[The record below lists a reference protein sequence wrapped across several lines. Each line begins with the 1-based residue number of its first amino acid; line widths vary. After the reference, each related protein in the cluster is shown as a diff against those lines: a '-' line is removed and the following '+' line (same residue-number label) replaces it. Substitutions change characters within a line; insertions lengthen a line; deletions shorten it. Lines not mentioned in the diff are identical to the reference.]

1 MKPELHPGRNPLGAH
16 AALLR
21 NAVFAQNVQRHGQT
35 DFAGFAR
42 DMNSKLHLGKNPL
55 RSNPNPILGE
65 QVALAGED
73 FYRMANY
80 DRMRPFFMT
89 VVSDADHWM
98 FVSSNG
104 ALSAG
109 RRNADLAL
117 FPYYTDDKIRDMAE
131 VTGSKTILIVRR
143 RGTDQIWEPFSERG
157 QGIYRTR
164 RNLYKNFRGNKL
176 IFEEI
181 NEDLSL
187 TFRYGWFNSNRFGF
201 IRRAWLTHSG
211 PGSARIELLDGLQN
225 LMPCGTGSQF
235 NLEYST
241 LLDAY
246 KRSELIPGTGLGLF
260 RLSAIPVDRP
270 EPAEALR
277 ATTVWSSGL
286 ERRTTLLSSLQLDHF
301 RQGLPLRNET

>member
-1 MKPELHPGRNPLGAH
+1 M
-16 AALLR
+16 
-21 NAVFAQNVQRHGQT
+21 
-35 DFAGFAR
+35 AR
-42 DMNSKLHLGKNPL
+42 I
-55 RSNPNPILGE
+55 RSSSSSDPVRGE
-65 QVALAGED
+65 QVTLEGED
-73 FYRMANY
+73 FYRIANY

-98 FVSSNG
+98 FISSNG

-117 FPYYTDDKIRDMAE
+117 FPYYTDDKIRDMVE
-131 VTGSKTILIVRR
+131 VTGSKTILVVRH
-143 RGTDQIWEPFSERG
+143 RGRIHLWEPFSERG

-164 RNLYKNFRGNKL
+164 RNLYKNFQGNKL

-201 IRRAWLTHSG
+201 IRRAWLANSG
-211 PGSARIELLDGLQN
+211 PGGARIELLDGLQN

-246 KRSELIPGTGLGLF
+246 KRSELISGTGLGLF

-277 ATTVWSSGL
+277 ATIVWSLGL
-286 ERRTTLLSSLQLDHF
+286 KRQLTLLSSLQLEHF
-301 RQGLPLRNET
+301 RQGLPLQEETDVRGERGAYFVQATMNLRPRPNCGLAARGGCQPRFVGGRRP